1 MPSVPI
7 NLATLPAH
15 SILSSGSGKEKQDDW
30 ELVDGPNT
38 DLVATKSSRMILR
51 DKDLII
57 ASGAEVRMCSMAGD
71 AWKVD
76 GGAVGTYKVSSLA
89 LNMSNKL
96 ISDAQ
101 GRMPKFSSRIAS
113 PEPD

>member
-15 SILSSGSGKEKQDDW
+15 SIFTSSDGKGKQDDW

-38 DLVATKSSRMILR
+38 DLVGTKSSRMILR
-51 DKDLII
+51 DKDLIV
-57 ASGAEVRMCSMAGD
+57 ASGAEVRMCSLAGD

-76 GGAVGTYKVSSLA
+76 GGAVGTYKVSSM
-89 LNMSNKL
+89 NSKL
-96 ISDAQ
+96 HQADI
-101 GRMPKFSSRIAS
+101 RPSSRNA
-113 PEPD
+113 

>member
-15 SILSSGSGKEKQDDW
+15 SIFSPGNGKDKQDDW

-38 DLVATKSSRMILR
+38 DLVGTKSSRMILR
-51 DKDLII
+51 DKDLIV
-57 ASGAEVRMCSMAGD
+57 ASGAEVRMCSLAGD
-71 AWKVD
+71 AWKVE
-76 GGAVGTYKVSSLA
+76 GRAVATYKVSCMTRNL
-89 LNMSNKL
+89 SNKL

-101 GRMPKFSSRIAS
+101 VGMPKFSSRVAS
-113 PEPD
+113 PQSD